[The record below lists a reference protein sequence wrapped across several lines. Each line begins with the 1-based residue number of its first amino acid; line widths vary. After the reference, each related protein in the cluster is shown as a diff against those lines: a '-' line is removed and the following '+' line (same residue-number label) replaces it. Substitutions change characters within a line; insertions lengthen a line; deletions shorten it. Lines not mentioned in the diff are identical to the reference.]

1 MCRRSFNEWSTNL
14 SNDVANDSNSTVIFL
29 LTYLLLSLKLWRKPH
44 FNDFE
49 SKPSLDRLITR
60 TVYEY
65 FFLLLFFFEINLCS
79 FLF

>member
-29 LTYLLLSLKLWRKPH
+29 LTYLLLSLKLWCKLH

-60 TVYEY
+60 TVYES